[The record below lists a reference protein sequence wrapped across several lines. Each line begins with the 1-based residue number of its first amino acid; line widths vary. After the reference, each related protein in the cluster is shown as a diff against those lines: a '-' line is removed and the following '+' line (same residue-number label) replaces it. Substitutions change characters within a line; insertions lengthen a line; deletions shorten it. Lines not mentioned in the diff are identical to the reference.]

1 MLLTGKRDKKCRM
14 MKLLRQTKTGEPR
27 RPWWPPAMP
36 EELSHAHRAV
46 GGWELTRGPALPPAL
61 GLAGTL
67 TPDSCLALSLV
78 LCRYADC

>member
-1 MLLTGKRDKKCRM
+1 MLLTVKRDKCRM
-14 MKLLRQTKTGEPR
+14 MKLQRQTKREEPR

-36 EELSHAHRAV
+36 EEPSHTHRAV

-67 TPDSCLALSLV
+67 TPGYRLALSLV
-78 LCRYADC
+78 LCRYVDC